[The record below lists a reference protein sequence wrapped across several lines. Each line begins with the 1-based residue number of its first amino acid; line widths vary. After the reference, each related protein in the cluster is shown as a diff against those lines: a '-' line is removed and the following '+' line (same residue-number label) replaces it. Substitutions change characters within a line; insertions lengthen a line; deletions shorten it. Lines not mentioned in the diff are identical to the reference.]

1 MKLIRFHERDRNGY
15 LAWRDILQE
24 LEPRERGR
32 GLALLVGL
40 VSEENWPKDQSEYLD
55 QVRAWDQLV
64 RNYEDA
70 TGKTVADDLK
80 VAVVLRHA
88 PGDVGRHLRMQAS
101 RDMTYP
107 ELMSKLR
114 EFYVATRPWTLR
126 SALGQGGSSAPPS
139 SSAPVP
145 MDIDQIT
152 ASVVA
157 ALHKGKGK
165 DGKGKK
171 GKDGKGKGGG
181 DQSKGQGRG
190 NKGKEGKGDPK
201 KGPKGGCFNCG
212 GAYYA

>member
-1 MKLIRFHERDRNGY
+1 M
-15 LAWRDILQE
+15 
-24 LEPRERGR
+24 
-32 GLALLVGL
+32 LVGL
-40 VSEENWPKDQSEYLD
+40 VSEENWPKDHTEHLD
-55 QVRAWDQLV
+55 QVWAWDALV

-101 RDMTYP
+101 RDMTHP

-126 SALGQGGSSAPPS
+126 SALGQGGGSNAPS
-139 SSAPVP
+139 NSSAPVP
-145 MDIDQIT
+145 MDVDQIT

-157 ALHKGKGK
+157 ALHQKGKGK
-165 DGKGKK
+165 DRKGKGR

-181 DQSKGQGRG
+181 EQSKGKGGG
-190 NKGKEGKGDPK
+190 NKGKDGKGESN

-212 GAYYA
+212 GDHYAK